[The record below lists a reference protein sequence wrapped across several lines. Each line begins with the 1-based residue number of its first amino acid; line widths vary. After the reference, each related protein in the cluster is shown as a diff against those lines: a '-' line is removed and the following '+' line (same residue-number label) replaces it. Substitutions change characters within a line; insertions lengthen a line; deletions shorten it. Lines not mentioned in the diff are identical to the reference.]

1 LYLPNRLRTEST
13 TTNFFIMLYLII
25 IILVIL
31 IAVAAKNSKVA
42 ILSNWHHLFD
52 GAQFSSQ
59 EIYTKIEEG
68 LKARKI
74 ASVQI
79 RRTNLSEGGM
89 FSSNREYL
97 RINRNDIFY
106 DICASPF
113 GTGFFVSWWQLFR
126 PSLWTII
133 ISKIPF
139 VNATVLNL
147 TYYQADNEI
156 MFKETVH
163 HVVMDVI
170 NDLGATNGLRSLTE
184 LEQRPQEIRGYS
196 K

>member
-1 LYLPNRLRTEST
+1 
-13 TTNFFIMLYLII
+13 MLYLII
-25 IILVIL
+25 IVILVIG
-31 IAVAAKNSKVA
+31 IAFAVKNSKVA
-42 ILSNWHHLFD
+42 ILSNWHHLYD
-52 GAQFSSQ
+52 DAQYSSQ

-68 LKARKI
+68 LKAKHI
-74 ASVQI
+74 TSVYMK
-79 RRTNLSEGGM
+79 RTNLSEGGL

-126 PSLWTII
+126 PSLWNII

-147 TYYQADNEI
+147 TYFQADNEI

-163 HVVMDVI
+163 HVVMDVVR
-170 NDLGATNGLRSLTE
+170 DLASTKGFRALTE